1 MKVHGIRLAAVA
13 AAMAVVASACAGGGG
28 TAAAKKIALLLPEKQ
43 TARYEAADKPFFE
56 AKFKALCPNVEIIYN
71 NASEDATAQQSQ
83 AEAALTSGAGVL
95 VLDPVDGKA
104 AKAIVEKAKEKKV
117 PVISYDR
124 LTQGD
129 IDYYISFDNEGV
141 GKLQGDALVAKLVAD
156 GNPTGPIVMIN
167 GSPKDNNALLFNKG
181 AKDVFTATGV
191 VIAKEDSAANW
202 KPEEAQAIMDQFITA
217 LGKDGFKAV
226 YAANDGTSG
235 GAQAAMKAAGI
246 DPKSKP
252 STGQDAELAAIQRI
266 LAGEQYM
273 TVYKAIKP
281 EAEAAAELACD
292 LATGKAV
299 PTEMTGGK
307 TVKNDTKDVP
317 SVLLIPIAVT
327 RDGSV
332 AGTKSVKDSVVAD
345 KFYGDDSAAKICT
358 ADYAQYCTELG
369 IQ

>member
-1 MKVHGIRLAAVA
+1 MRTTRLAAVA
-13 AAMAVVASACAGGGG
+13 ATAAIVVAACGTGGGG
-28 TAAAKKIALLLPEKQ
+28 GDKIALLLPEKQ
-43 TARYEAADKPFFE
+43 TARYEAADRPYFE
-56 AKFKALCPNVEIIYN
+56 AKFKELCPGKEIIYN
-71 NASEDATAQQSQ
+71 NASEDAAAQQQQ
-83 AEAALTSGAGVL
+83 AEAALTAGADVL

-129 IDYYISFDNEGV
+129 IDYYISFDNEQV
-141 GKLQGDALVAKLVAD
+141 GKLQAEALVAKLVAD

-181 AKDVFTATGV
+181 AKGVFEAKGV

-202 KPEEAQAIMDQFITA
+202 KPEEAQALMDQFITA
-217 LGKDGFKAV
+217 LGKDGFVAV

-246 DPKSKP
+246 DPKTKP
-252 STGQDAELAAIQRI
+252 STGQDAETAAIQRI
-266 LAGEQYM
+266 IAGEQYM

-281 EAEAAAELACD
+281 EAEAAAQLACD
-292 LATGKAV
+292 LLTGKAIDV
-299 PTEMTGGK
+299 AAVTGGK

-317 SVLLIPIAVT
+317 SILLIPIAVT
-327 RDGSV
+327 RDGAV
-332 AGTKSVKDSVVAD
+332 AGTKSVKDSVIAD
-345 KFYGDDSAAKICT
+345 KFTPVADLCT
-358 ADYAQYCTELG
+358 GDYAKFCTELG